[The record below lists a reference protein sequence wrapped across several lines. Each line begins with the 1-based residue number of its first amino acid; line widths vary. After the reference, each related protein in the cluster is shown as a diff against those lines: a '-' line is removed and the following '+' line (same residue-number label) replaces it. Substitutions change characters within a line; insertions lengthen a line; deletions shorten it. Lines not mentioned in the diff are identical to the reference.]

1 MLLAVNCEYVRIK
14 DIRVRLYDYS
24 IYIYIY
30 TLELTENPST
40 AIPSPQLSWEIGA
53 SLGLGLHNSDTAL
66 EFRDGSNNALD
77 FAMKLSHEYGYT

>member
-1 MLLAVNCEYVRIK
+1 MELCQGLRLQNVRAP
-14 DIRVRLYDYS
+14 LG
-24 IYIYIY
+24 
-30 TLELTENPST
+30 TLPHRKKTP
-40 AIPSPQLSWEIGA
+40 PQLSWEIGA